1 MQFSVHN
8 IHEPVLVIIV
18 LLTLSMSMFVF
29 ERLRVL
35 TDESEVLAM
44 SQKIILHLLVRRKK
58 ISGDMYQL

>member
-35 TDESEVLAM
+35 TDESEEFAM